1 VHSPDTERLDRA
13 ISAMSA
19 TVAADDTNAA
29 AWHDLG
35 ILHQQRGSLAESR
48 AAFERAVG
56 ADPSLASAHNNLGNT
71 LHMLGYFE
79 RAVAS
84 YECALTIDRTLT
96 AAHANAAAAL
106 HLLGRNDEALVHA
119 RAATALDPA
128 SITIR
133 ITAALIAGAAG
144 GNEAGLSEIDE
155 LLSETPHS
163 IAATAARAY
172 LQLKLERYADAL
184 ATAYAGL
191 ALAPENGLLLESLG
205 CALRGVGRYVEA
217 FATFDRAIALG
228 HDPASLLVLKAGG
241 QLEIGAFDDARASLE
256 RALAITPGLAT
267 AWSALCDIRSF
278 APGDPAIA
286 AMETALAESPQL
298 RAIDART
305 LMHFALGKA
314 HRKARDR
321 ERAFR
326 HFEAGNALKRATYTY
341 DVADDEA
348 RMRETIATY
357 TPEVMRRGAGAGDAS
372 RAPIFVI
379 GMPRSGTTMV
389 EQLLAS
395 HPDVYGAGE
404 QLLFDQAVYERGT
417 DDLAALGRRYIELI
431 DVIAPHGKRVV
442 DKLPSNF
449 RHAGLIQLALPR
461 ARIIHCMRDPLD
473 TLFSI
478 YVTLFSGRQDF
489 AFDQREIARY
499 YRSYESLMAHW
510 RTVMS
515 PDVLLDVAYEDIT
528 ADLETNARRIL
539 AFCGLPWTDAVLRF
553 HETDRPI
560 RTASFHQARQPI
572 YTSSIGTAE
581 PYRAYLQPLIDELA
595 R

>member
-1 VHSPDTERLDRA
+1 VHPPDTERLDRA
-13 ISAMSA
+13 IAAMLA
-19 TVAADDTNAA
+19 TVTADESKAA

-35 ILHQQRGSLAESR
+35 VLYQQRGALAESR
-48 AAFERAVG
+48 TAFERALG
-56 ADPSLASAHNNLGNT
+56 ADATLASAHNNLGT
-71 LHMLGYFE
+71 THHMLGDLE
-79 RAVAS
+79 RAIAS
-84 YECALTIDRTLT
+84 YERALAVDDRIV

-119 RAATALDPA
+119 RAAAALDPA
-128 SITIR
+128 SITVR
-133 ITAALIAGAAG
+133 ITAALIAGAAN
-144 GNEAGLSEIDE
+144 GNEAGLAEIDA

-163 IAATAARAY
+163 VAATAARAY
-172 LQLKLERYADAL
+172 LQLKLERYTDAL

-191 ALAPENGLLLESLG
+191 ALAPGNGLLLESLA
-205 CALRGVGRYVEA
+205 CALRGTGRYDEA

-241 QLEIGAFDDARASLE
+241 QLEIGAFADARESLE
-256 RALAITPGLAT
+256 RALAMAPGLAT

-278 APGDPAIA
+278 EPGDPAITT
-286 AMETALAESPQL
+286 METALAESPQL

-305 LMHFALGKA
+305 MMHFALGKA
-314 HRKARDR
+314 YRKARDHAH
-321 ERAFR
+321 AFG
-326 HFEAGNALKRATYTY
+326 HFEAGNALKRATFTY
-341 DVADDEA
+341 DVADDEG
-348 RMRETIATY
+348 RMAETIVHY
-357 TPEVMRRGAGAGDAS
+357 TTNVMRRGHGAGDAS

-379 GMPRSGTTMV
+379 GMPRSGTTLV
-389 EQLLAS
+389 EQVLAS

-404 QLLFDQAVYERGT
+404 QVLFDQAVVERGT

-431 DVIAPHGKRVV
+431 DRIAPKDKRVV

-449 RHAGLIQLALPR
+449 RFAGLIALALPR

-489 AFDQREIARY
+489 AFAQREIARY
-499 YRSYESLMAHW
+499 YRAYERLIAHW
-510 RTVMS
+510 RTVVS
-515 PDVLLDVAYEDIT
+515 PEVLLDVAYEDVI
-528 ADLETNARRIL
+528 ADLEAQARRIL
-539 AFCGLPWTDAVLRF
+539 AFCDLPWTDAVLRF